1 MEKYTRKTLIEL
13 TTMFK
18 DRAFVSAKGCF
29 DRAVHPTEACV
40 HLGEATNVLTR
51 KRRFYCGRDFPKD
64 CSVFGCPK
72 RKPLDERWRK
82 DLEDPKKY
90 E

>member
-1 MEKYTRKTLIEL
+1 
-13 TTMFK
+13 MFK

-29 DRAVHPTEACV
+29 DRLPDPTDVCV
-40 HLGEATNVLTR
+40 NLGEATNALTK
-51 KRRFYCGRDFPKD
+51 KRRFYCIGDFPRD

-72 RKPLDERWRK
+72 RKPLDEKWRK
-82 DLEDPKKY
+82 NLEKTEKY

>member
-1 MEKYTRKTLIEL
+1 
-13 TTMFK
+13 MFK

-29 DRAVHPTEACV
+29 DQLLHPTEACV

-51 KRRFYCGRDFPKD
+51 KRRFYCSRNFPRD

-72 RKPLDERWRK
+72 MVPLDERWRK
-82 DLEDPKKY
+82 DLEKTKNY